1 MTVLKGHVLIIDD
14 DPDICA
20 NLRDRLIAEGYHVST
35 AADGVAGLTCL
46 KRECPEVVLLDLQMP
61 EMDGMEVLRRVKD
74 EGIYTTIAV
83 ITAYGNIDRA
93 VEAMKL
99 GAHDFIEKPFKA
111 ERIRLTVER
120 AMERERLRREN
131 LHLKETSEST
141 AFEMIGSSAVMRK
154 VADVARRAA
163 ESHST
168 VLLTGESGTGKGVL
182 AENIH
187 RWSDRADRPF
197 VAVNCVA
204 LTPSLIESELFGH
217 ERGAFTGAHRQRRG
231 RFEAAQ
237 GGTIFLDEVGST
249 ERDLQLRLLRV
260 LQERQFERVG
270 GGDSLTADVRVIAAT
285 NRDLKE
291 RIAEGGFLEDLY
303 YRLNVVQ
310 IDVPPLRERREDISE
325 LTRFFLH
332 RHALDSKR
340 VIEDIS
346 DQALQCLQHYGWPGN
361 VRELENAIERA
372 VVLGEGD
379 TIGLEDFPD
388 AIALTE
394 TEAVTV
400 SDYRHAV
407 DGFRRS
413 FVQRLLDE
421 AGGNQSQ
428 AAEQM
433 GLQRA
438 YLSRLIKRLGLR

>member
-1 MTVLKGHVLIIDD
+1 
-14 DPDICA
+14 
-20 NLRDRLIAEGYHVST
+20 
-35 AADGVAGLTCL
+35 
-46 KRECPEVVLLDLQMP
+46 
-61 EMDGMEVLRRVKD
+61 
-74 EGIYTTIAV
+74 
-83 ITAYGNIDRA
+83 
-93 VEAMKL
+93 
-99 GAHDFIEKPFKA
+99 
-111 ERIRLTVER
+111 
-120 AMERERLRREN
+120 
-131 LHLKETSEST
+131 
-141 AFEMIGSSAVMRK
+141 
-154 VADVARRAA
+154 
-163 ESHST
+163 
-168 VLLTGESGTGKGVL
+168 
-182 AENIH
+182 
-187 RWSDRADRPF
+187 
-197 VAVNCVA
+197 
-204 LTPSLIESELFGH
+204 
-217 ERGAFTGAHRQRRG
+217 
-231 RFEAAQ
+231 
-237 GGTIFLDEVGST
+237 
-249 ERDLQLRLLRV
+249 
-260 LQERQFERVG
+260 
-270 GGDSLTADVRVIAAT
+270 VIAAT